1 MAGAVG
7 IPVSDALERVR
18 AAMGCLPSVE
28 LPLEDAHGRVLTNDL
43 LARAD
48 HPTADDS
55 ALDGV
60 ACRLADTVG
69 ATKDQPVRLRWI
81 GEVPAGRP
89 FDGTVGP
96 GEAVSIYTGALM
108 PHGADGVVPVERLH
122 RDGDTVWVQQPA
134 SLRDVRPRGQA
145 LRAGALALATGTRL
159 DAAHLAL
166 AASAGHGR
174 VEVARAPR
182 VVVVATGDELLSAGA
197 TEIGPGR
204 SFESNGPGL
213 VALAR
218 EAHAAVV
225 RSERVGDDPDA
236 LRRCLDRAAGDADL
250 VVTSGGVSM
259 GARDHVRT
267 LLEREGE
274 VAFWRVAMKPG
285 GPTLFGR
292 WRGTPV
298 LGLPGNPVA
307 SLLVFWLLGLP
318 ALRALEGERAPSPLA
333 ATWPAQAGHGLQGA
347 TGRVHFARVRLRREG
362 ASWIADPVSTQS
374 SGVLRSLT
382 EADALAVLPP
392 NSSPQAG
399 DTIEVLPWRTA
410 PHA

>member
-1 MAGAVG
+1 M
-7 IPVSDALERVR
+7 ER
-18 AAMGCLPSVE
+18 LPSVDAA
-28 LPLEDAHGRVLTNDL
+28 LGDAHGRVLTSDL

-69 ATKDQPVRLRWI
+69 ATGDDPVRLRWI

-89 FDGTVGP
+89 FEGTVGP
-96 GEAVSIYTGALM
+96 GEAASIYTGGLM
-108 PHGADGVVPVERLH
+108 PNGADGVVPVERFH
-122 RDGDTVWVQQPA
+122 RDGDDVWVRQPA

-145 LRAGALALATGTRL
+145 LRAGALALSAGTRL
-159 DAAHLAL
+159 DAARLAL

-174 VEVARAPR
+174 VDVARAPR
-182 VVVVATGDELLSAGA
+182 VVVIATGDELMAAGA
-197 TEIGPGR
+197 TATGPGL

-213 VALAR
+213 TALAR
-218 EAHAAVV
+218 EAHADVV

-236 LRRCLDRAAGDADL
+236 LRRCLDRSADDADL
-250 VVTSGGVSM
+250 IVTSGGVSM
-259 GARDHVRT
+259 GARDHVRS

-274 VAFWRVAMKPG
+274 VTFWRVAMKPG
-285 GPTLFGR
+285 GPTLFGH
-292 WRGTPV
+292 WRGKPL

-318 ALRALEGERAPSPLA
+318 ALQALEGEVAPSPLA
-333 ATWPAQAGHGLQGA
+333 ATWPARAGHGLQGA
-347 TGRVHFARVRLRREG
+347 TGRIHFARVRLRREG
-362 ASWIADPVSTQS
+362 DAWVADPVSTQS

-392 NSSPQAG
+392 NGSPQPG
-399 DTIEVLPWRTA
+399 DPIDVLPWRPA

>member
-1 MAGAVG
+1 MQ
-7 IPVSDALERVR
+7 R
-18 AAMGCLPSVE
+18 LPSVAVA
-28 LPLEDAHGRVLTNDL
+28 LADAHGRVLTNDL

-69 ATKDQPVRLRWI
+69 ASGDGPVRLRWI

-89 FDGTVGP
+89 FGGTVGP
-96 GEAVSIYTGALM
+96 GEAVSIYTGGLM
-108 PHGADGVVPVERLH
+108 PDGTDGVVPVERL
-122 RDGDTVWVQQPA
+122 RLDGDAVWVLRPA

-145 LRAGALALATGTRL
+145 LRAGSLALAAGSRL
-159 DAAHLAL
+159 DAGRLAL

-174 VEVARAPR
+174 VDVARAPR
-182 VVVVATGDELLSAGA
+182 VVVIATGDELMSAGE

-218 EAHAAVV
+218 EAHAHVL

-236 LRRCLDRAAGDADL
+236 LRQCLDRAADDADL
-250 VVTSGGVSM
+250 IVTSGGVSM
-259 GARDHVRT
+259 GARDHVRA

-274 VAFWRVAMKPG
+274 MAFWRVAMKPG
-285 GPTLFGR
+285 GPALFAR
-292 WRGTPV
+292 WRGRPV

-307 SLLVFWLLGLP
+307 SLLVFWLLGVP
-318 ALRALEGERAPSPLA
+318 ALQALEGDLSPSPLA
-333 ATWPAQAGHGLQGA
+333 ATWPARAGHGLQGA
-347 TGRVHFARVRLRREG
+347 TGRIHFARVRLRREG
-362 ASWIADPVSTQS
+362 AAWVADPVSTQS

-392 NSSPQAG
+392 NASPQPG
-399 DTIEVLPWRTA
+399 DPIDVLPWRLA

>member
-1 MAGAVG
+1 M
-7 IPVSDALERVR
+7 ER
-18 AAMGCLPSVE
+18 LPSVE
-28 LPLEDAHGRVLTNDL
+28 LPLADAHGRVLTTDL

-69 ATKDQPVRLRWI
+69 ATRDEPVRLRWI
-81 GEVPAGRP
+81 GEVPAGQP
-89 FDGTVGP
+89 FGGAVGP
-96 GEAVSIYTGALM
+96 GEAVSIYTGGLM
-108 PHGADGVVPVERLH
+108 PNGADGVVPVERLR
-122 RDGDTVWVQQPA
+122 RDGDAVWVLQPA

-145 LRAGALALATGTRL
+145 LQAGALALAAGTRL
-159 DAAHLAL
+159 DAARLAL
-166 AASAGHGR
+166 AASTGHGR
-174 VEVARAPR
+174 VAVARAPR
-182 VVVVATGDELLSAGA
+182 IVVIATGDELIPAGE

-218 EAHAAVV
+218 EAHADVV

-236 LRRCLDRAAGDADL
+236 LRYRLDRAAADADL
-250 VVTSGGVSM
+250 IVTSGGVSM
-259 GARDHVRT
+259 GARDHVRA

-274 VAFWRVAMKPG
+274 VVFWRVAMKPG
-285 GPTLFGR
+285 GPALLGR
-292 WRGTPV
+292 WRGRPV

-318 ALRALEGERAPSPLA
+318 ALQAFEGDLGPTPLSS
-333 ATWPAQAGHGLQGA
+333 TWPARAGHGLQGA
-347 TGRVHFARVRLRREG
+347 TGRIHFARVRLRREG
-362 ASWIADPVSTQS
+362 DSWVADPVSTQS

-399 DTIEVLPWRTA
+399 DTIEVLPWRQA